1 MKKNKC
7 KKKEL
12 IFKGLTI
19 IETILVCLATFYSF
33 KAQMLNTPYNNE
45 YDKRVLILILIAI
58 PVSIALYTMMR
69 PSKKVKK

>member
-1 MKKNKC
+1 MKKNKF

-12 IFKGLTI
+12 IFKVLTI

-45 YDKRVLILILIAI
+45 YDKKLFIITLIII